1 MNKSLPLFSDTII
14 MSKRCLTLSMRNIDT
29 VLTSL
34 VSPLLLLLLF
44 VSLFGGVI
52 EVGGISYIN
61 YIFPGVILQCV
72 GQCAATT
79 AIRVSND
86 IKQGIIDRFLTMP
99 IKKSSILTG
108 HVLEAMIRNLL
119 TIITLIIVGL
129 VIGFRPEAQIHEWL
143 LAIGIILLFVAALSW
158 SAVLFGILASSPEG
172 ASGFSI
178 VAIVLPYLSSGFVPV
193 DTMPR
198 WLQFFAENQPMT
210 PLIETVR
217 ALLLEK
223 KLEMNDLLLSLIWFL
238 SLIMLFYVLS
248 RSAFKRKML
257 K

>member
-1 MNKSLPLFSDTII
+1 MNKSLPLFSDTFI

-44 VSLFGGVI
+44 VSLFGGAI
-52 EVGGISYIN
+52 DVGGISYIN
-61 YIFPGVILQCV
+61 YIFPGVILQCI

-79 AIRVSND
+79 AISVSSD

-119 TIITLIIVGL
+119 TIVTLVVVGL
-129 VIGFRPEAQIHEWL
+129 VVGFRPEAQFHEWL

-158 SAVLFGILASSPEG
+158 SAVLFSILANSPEG
-172 ASGFSI
+172 ASAFSI
-178 VAIVLPYLSSGFVPV
+178 FAIALPYLSSGFVPI
-193 DTMPR
+193 DTMPK
-198 WLQFFAENQPMT
+198 WLQVFAENQPMT
-210 PLIETVR
+210 PVIETVR
-217 ALLLEK
+217 ALLLGQT
-223 KLEMNDLLLSLIWFL
+223 LEMNDLILSLVWCL
-238 SLIMLFYVLS
+238 ALMVLFYALA
-248 RSAFKRKML
+248 RSAFKKKML